1 MTTIIEA
8 PQIVLPLQATFLDAV
23 DKGNHGSWKKCRYT
37 EDEKKVLE
45 PYKEEYRKI
54 TTNSERHNIIWRGIT
69 YWSIYSTTG
78 MRKGLLLP
86 R

>member
-8 PQIVLPLQATFLDAV
+8 PQIAVPLQATFLDAV
-23 DKGNHGSWKKCRYT
+23 DKGGRGPWTNADTPKTRRKSWN
-37 EDEKKVLE
+37 
-45 PYKEEYRKI
+45 PIRKNIGKQPQLLSAI
-54 TTNSERHNIIWRGIT
+54 TLYGTT
-69 YWSIYSTTG
+69 YWSIYSTSG